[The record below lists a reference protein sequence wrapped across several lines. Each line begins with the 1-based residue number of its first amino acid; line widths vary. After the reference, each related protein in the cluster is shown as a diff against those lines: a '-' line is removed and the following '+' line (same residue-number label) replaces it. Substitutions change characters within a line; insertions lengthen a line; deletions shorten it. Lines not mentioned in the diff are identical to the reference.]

1 MKILIVED
9 ESLLAESI
17 ATYLKMN
24 GYLCEIAI
32 NYTQAEDRIVCSEYD
47 CILVDIGL
55 PDGNGL
61 ELIRKL
67 KKIESTAGI
76 LIITAKNSLED
87 KITGLE
93 LGADDYITK
102 PFHLSELNAR
112 IKSILRRRNF
122 SGNTKIQ
129 FNEITID
136 TDKQSVNIHNQ
147 PVTLTKKEYDM
158 LLFLIANKDRIV
170 SKESLIEH
178 LWDSEVVFSDSH
190 EFIYTHIKNLRN
202 KIHEINGSDY
212 IKTVYGIGYKFSD
225 H

>member
-1 MKILIVED
+1 
-9 ESLLAESI
+9 LL
-17 ATYLKMN
+17 Y
-24 GYLCEIAI
+24 
-32 NYTQAEDRIVCSEYD
+32 
-47 CILVDIGL
+47 IGL

-61 ELIRKL
+61 ELIKML
-67 KKIESTAGI
+67 KKIESNVGI

-93 LGADDYITK
+93 LGADDYLTK

-122 SGNTKIQ
+122 SGNQKIQ

-136 TDKQSVNIHNQ
+136 TDEQKVYINNQ
-147 PVTLTKKEYDM
+147 PVTLTRKEYDM
-158 LLFLIANKDRIV
+158 LLFLVANKDRIV
-170 SKESLIEH
+170 SKESIIEH
-178 LWDSEVVFSDSH
+178 LWDSDVVFSDSL

-202 KIHEINGSDY
+202 KIHETKGRDY

>member
-17 ATYLKMN
+17 TTYLKLN
-24 GYLCEIAI
+24 GYLCEIAD
-32 NYTQAEDRIVCSEYD
+32 NYSHAEDRIVSSEYD

-112 IKSILRRRNF
+112 IKSILRRRNY

-136 TDKQSVNIHNQ
+136 TKEQSVNINNQ

-158 LLFLIANKDRIV
+158 LLFLIANKDRII

-178 LWDSEVVFSDSH
+178 LWASEVVFYDSH

-202 KIHEINGSDY
+202 KIHETNGRDY

>member
-1 MKILIVED
+1 LKILVIED

-17 ATYLKMN
+17 TAYLKMN
-24 GYLCEIAI
+24 GYLCEIAN
-32 NYTQAEDRIVCSEYD
+32 NYIHAEDRIACSEYD

-61 ELIRKL
+61 ELIKML
-67 KKIESTAGI
+67 KKIKSNVGI
-76 LIITAKNSLED
+76 LIITAKNSIED

-93 LGADDYITK
+93 LGADDYLTK

-136 TDKQSVNIHNQ
+136 TDEKKVYINNQ
-147 PVTLTKKEYDM
+147 PVTLTRKEYDM
-158 LLFLIANKDRIV
+158 LLFLIANKNRIV
-170 SKESLIEH
+170 TKESLIEH
-178 LWDSEVVFSDSH
+178 LWDSDVVFSDSL

-202 KIHEINGSDY
+202 KIHETKGRDY

-225 H
+225 Q

>member
-9 ESLLAESI
+9 EYILAESI
-17 ATYLKMN
+17 TSYLRMN
-24 GYLCEIAI
+24 GYLCETAN
-32 NYTQAEDRIVCSEYD
+32 NYKSAEDRVVCSEYD

-61 ELIRKL
+61 ELIKKL
-67 KKIESTAGI
+67 KEIGSSAGI
-76 LIITAKNSLED
+76 LILTAKNSLED

-136 TDKQSVNIHNQ
+136 PNEQSVNINNQ
-147 PVTLTKKEYDM
+147 PVTLTRKEYDM

-202 KIHEINGSDY
+202 KFYEKNCRDY
-212 IKTVYGIGYKFSD
+212 IKTIYGIGYKFSD